1 MVDGRWLMDRQ
12 LGACPN
18 HQPSTINHQPST
30 TMIDLH
36 AHTTAS
42 DGSLT
47 PTELVALARDTGLS
61 ALGVT
66 DHDTVGGLP
75 EATAAARAAGL
86 ELVPGV
92 ELSVD
97 YPHGQFHLLGYF
109 VDFTSRALLDRL
121 QYLQDY
127 RFRRNEKMVEL
138 MQQHGLP
145 ITMEDLA
152 REAGGKVIGRP
163 HMALAL
169 VRKGVVGS
177 TQEAFDRYLADGK
190 PCHLPKVK
198 LLPAEA
204 IALLHSA
211 GAVTV
216 LAHPKFLRI
225 EDPGALCVELASL
238 KELGLDG
245 IEVYYSQHTES
256 ETALYLEMA
265 RELGFEIS
273 GGSDFHGRSKP
284 TVKLGV
290 VYQGTG
296 VPEEVLAG
304 LKAVRRSEAR
314 RPMVDS

>member
-1 MVDGRWLMDRQ
+1 
-12 LGACPN
+12 
-18 HQPSTINHQPST
+18 
-30 TMIDLH
+30 MIDLH

-47 PTELVALARDTGLS
+47 PTELVALARETGLS

-66 DHDTVGGLP
+66 DHDTVGGLA
-75 EATAAARAAGL
+75 EATEAARGTGL

-109 VDFTSRALLDRL
+109 VDFTRGPLLERL

-145 ITMEDLA
+145 ITMEDIA

-163 HMALAL
+163 HMALAM
-169 VRKGVVGS
+169 VRKGLVGS
-177 TQEAFDRYLADGK
+177 TQEAFDRYLADGR

-198 LLPAEA
+198 LLPADA

-211 GAVTV
+211 GAVTI
-216 LAHPKFLRI
+216 LAHPKYLQISDSAELRT
-225 EDPGALCVELASL
+225 ELVAF
-238 KELGLDG
+238 KEQGLDG
-245 IEVYYSQHTES
+245 IEVYYSQHTEA
-256 ETALYLEMA
+256 ETALYQQFA
-265 RELGFEIS
+265 RELDFTIS

-290 VYQGTG
+290 VYQRAG
-296 VPEEVLAG
+296 VPDEVMDG
-304 LKAVRRSEAR
+304 LRSR
-314 RPMVDS
+314 KML

>member
-1 MVDGRWLMDRQ
+1 
-12 LGACPN
+12 
-18 HQPSTINHQPST
+18 
-30 TMIDLH
+30 MIDLH

-47 PTELVALARDTGLS
+47 PTELVALAQDSGLS

-66 DHDTVGGLP
+66 DHDTVGGLA
-75 EATAAARAAGL
+75 EATEAARGAGL

-97 YPHGQFHLLGYF
+97 YPRGQFHLLGYF
-109 VDFTSRALLDRL
+109 VEFTREPLLERL

-145 ITMEDLA
+145 ITMDDIA
-152 REAGGKVIGRP
+152 REAGGKGIGRP

-177 TQEAFDRYLADGK
+177 PQEAFDRYLADGR

-198 LLPAEA
+198 LLPADA

-216 LAHPKFLRI
+216 LAHPKYLQISDPTELR
-225 EDPGALCVELASL
+225 AELTSF
-238 KELGLDG
+238 KEQGLDG
-245 IEVYYSQHTES
+245 IEVYYSQHTEA
-256 ETALYLEMA
+256 ETALYQEIA
-265 RELGFEIS
+265 RELDFVIS
-273 GGSDFHGRSKP
+273 GGCGFH
-284 TVKLGV
+284 
-290 VYQGTG
+290 
-296 VPEEVLAG
+296 
-304 LKAVRRSEAR
+304 R
-314 RPMVDS
+314 RPQPPPQPGVGYLGARAPAQ

>member
-1 MVDGRWLMDRQ
+1 
-12 LGACPN
+12 
-18 HQPSTINHQPST
+18 
-30 TMIDLH
+30 MIDLH

-47 PTELVALARDTGLS
+47 PTELVALARETGLS

-66 DHDTVGGLP
+66 DHDTVAGLA
-75 EATAAARAAGL
+75 EATEAAGGAGL

-97 YPHGQFHLLGYF
+97 YPRGQFHLLGYF
-109 VDFTSRALLDRL
+109 VDFTRGLLLERL
-121 QYLQDY
+121 LYLQDY

-145 ITMEDLA
+145 ITMEDIA

-163 HMALAL
+163 HMALAMM
-169 VRKGVVGS
+169 RKGIVGS
-177 TQEAFDRYLADGK
+177 TQEAFDRYLADGR

-211 GAVTV
+211 GAVTI
-216 LAHPKFLRI
+216 LAHPKYLQIPDPAELR
-225 EDPGALCVELASL
+225 AELASF
-238 KELGLDG
+238 KEQGLDG
-245 IEVYYSQHTES
+245 IEVFYSQHTEA
-256 ETALYLEMA
+256 ETALYREMA
-265 RELGFEIS
+265 GELEFAIS

-290 VYQGTG
+290 VYQGSG
-296 VPEEVLAG
+296 VPDRVLAE
-304 LKAVRRSEAR
+304 L
-314 RPMVDS
+314 

>member
-1 MVDGRWLMDRQ
+1 
-12 LGACPN
+12 
-18 HQPSTINHQPST
+18 
-30 TMIDLH
+30 MIDLH

-47 PTELVALARDTGLS
+47 PTELVALARETGLS

-75 EATAAARAAGL
+75 EAAEAAGA
-86 ELVPGV
+86 PGGV
-92 ELSVD
+92 RVAGGVLSVD

-109 VDFTSRALLDRL
+109 VDFSAGPLLERL

-138 MQQHGLP
+138 MQAQGLP
-145 ITMEDLA
+145 ITLEDIA

-163 HMALAL
+163 HMALAM
-169 VRKGVVGS
+169 VRKGIVGS
-177 TQEAFDRYLADGK
+177 TQEAFDRYLADGR

-198 LLPAEA
+198 LLPADA

-216 LAHPKFLRI
+216 LAHPKYLQVPDPAELR
-225 EDPGALCVELASL
+225 AELASF
-238 KELGLDG
+238 KEQGLDG
-245 IEVYYSQHTES
+245 IEVYYSQHTEA
-256 ETALYLEMA
+256 ETALY
-265 RELGFEIS
+265 REIAGKLDFAIS

-296 VPEEVLAG
+296 VPDEVMEAL
-304 LKAVRRSEAR
+304 RSRSAH
-314 RPMVDS
+314 

>member
-1 MVDGRWLMDRQ
+1 
-12 LGACPN
+12 
-18 HQPSTINHQPST
+18 
-30 TMIDLH
+30 MIDLH

-47 PTELVALARDTGLS
+47 PTELVALARETRLS

-66 DHDTVGGLP
+66 DHDTVAGLA
-75 EATAAARAAGL
+75 EAVEAAHAASL

-109 VDFTSRALLDRL
+109 IDFTSRQLLDRL

-138 MQQHGLP
+138 MQQHDLP
-145 ITMEDLA
+145 ITMEDIA

-169 VRKGVVGS
+169 VRKGVVNS
-177 TQEAFDRYLADGK
+177 TQEAFDRYLADGR

-198 LLPAEA
+198 LLPADA

-211 GAVTV
+211 GAATI
-216 LAHPKFLRI
+216 LAHPKYLQIPDPAELR
-225 EDPGALCVELASL
+225 AELASF
-238 KELGLDG
+238 KEQGLDG
-245 IEVYYSQHTES
+245 IEVYYSQHTEA
-256 ETALYLEMA
+256 ETALY
-265 RELGFEIS
+265 REIAGDLDFIIS

-296 VPEEVLAG
+296 VPDEVMDRLRS
-304 LKAVRRSEAR
+304 RR
-314 RPMVDS
+314 MN

>member
-1 MVDGRWLMDRQ
+1 
-12 LGACPN
+12 
-18 HQPSTINHQPST
+18 
-30 TMIDLH
+30 MIDLH

-47 PTELVALARDTGLS
+47 PTALVALARETGLS

-66 DHDTVGGLP
+66 DHDTVAGLP
-75 EATAAARAAGL
+75 EAAAAARDAGL

-109 VDFTSRALLDRL
+109 VDFTRPALLDRL

-127 RFRRNEKMVEL
+127 RFRRNEKMVDL
-138 MQQHGLP
+138 MQQQGLP
-145 ITMEDLA
+145 VTMEDFA

-177 TQEAFDRYLADGK
+177 TQEAFDRYLADGR
-190 PCHLPKVK
+190 PCHIPKVK

-204 IALLHSA
+204 IELLHSA
-211 GAVTV
+211 GAVTI
-216 LAHPKFLRI
+216 LAHPKYVGI
-225 EDPGALCVELASL
+225 ADPGQLRTELASL
-238 KELGLDG
+238 KEQGLDG
-245 IEVYYSQHTES
+245 IEVYYSQHTEE
-256 ETALYLEMA
+256 ETALYQQIA
-265 RELGFEIS
+265 RELDFAIS

-296 VPEEVLAG
+296 VPDNVLAD
-304 LKAVRRSEAR
+304 LRAR
-314 RPMVDS
+314 T

>member
-1 MVDGRWLMDRQ
+1 
-12 LGACPN
+12 
-18 HQPSTINHQPST
+18 
-30 TMIDLH
+30 MIDLH

-47 PTELVALARDTGLS
+47 PTQLVALAREAGLS

-75 EATAAARAAGL
+75 EAVAAAGAAGL

-109 VDFTSRALLDRL
+109 VDFTRRQFLDRL

-138 MQQHGLP
+138 MQQQGLP
-145 ITMEDLA
+145 VTMEDFA
-152 REAGGKVIGRP
+152 REAGGTVIGRP
-163 HMALAL
+163 HMALAM
-169 VRKGVVGS
+169 VRKGLVSS
-177 TQEAFDRYLADGK
+177 TQEAFDRYLADGR
-190 PCHLPKVK
+190 PCHIPKVK

-204 IALLHSA
+204 IELLHSA
-211 GAVTV
+211 GATTI
-216 LAHPKFLRI
+216 LAHPKYLQIPDAGQLR
-225 EDPGALCVELASL
+225 AELALL
-238 KELGLDG
+238 KNEGLDG
-245 IEVYYSQHTES
+245 IEVFYSQHTEE
-256 ETALYLEMA
+256 ETALYQEIA
-265 RELGFEIS
+265 RELEFVIS

-284 TVKLGV
+284 NVKLGV

-296 VPEEVLAG
+296 VPDKVLAD
-304 LKAVRRSEAR
+304 LKRAR
-314 RPMVDS
+314 QH

>member
-1 MVDGRWLMDRQ
+1 MV
-12 LGACPN
+12 
-18 HQPSTINHQPST
+18 
-30 TMIDLH
+30 DLH

-47 PTELVALARDTGLS
+47 PTELVALARETGLS

-66 DHDTVGGLP
+66 DHDTVAGLP
-75 EATAAARAAGL
+75 EATAAAQAANL

-109 VDFTSRALLDRL
+109 VDFTSRQLLDRL

-145 ITMEDLA
+145 ITMEDLT

-169 VRKGVVGS
+169 VRKGVVNS
-177 TQEAFDRYLADGK
+177 TQEAFDRYLADGR
-190 PCHLPKVK
+190 PCHIPKVK

-211 GAVTV
+211 GAVTI
-216 LAHPKFLRI
+216 LAHPKYVGI
-225 EDPGALCVELASL
+225 ADPGQLRTELASL
-238 KELGLDG
+238 KEQGLDG
-245 IEVYYSQHTES
+245 IEVFYSQHTGE
-256 ETALYLEMA
+256 ETALYRQIA
-265 RELGFEIS
+265 QELDFAIS

-296 VPEEVLAG
+296 VPDEVLEG
-304 LKAVRRSEAR
+304 L
-314 RPMVDS
+314 RPRT

>member
-1 MVDGRWLMDRQ
+1 
-12 LGACPN
+12 
-18 HQPSTINHQPST
+18 
-30 TMIDLH
+30 MIDLH

-47 PTELVALARDTGLS
+47 PTQLVALAREAGLS

-75 EATAAARAAGL
+75 EAVAAAGAAGL

-109 VDFTSRALLDRL
+109 VDFTRPPFLDRL

-138 MQQHGLP
+138 MQQQGLP
-145 ITMEDLA
+145 VTMEDFA
-152 REAGGKVIGRP
+152 REAGGTVIGRP
-163 HMALAL
+163 HMALAM
-169 VRKGVVGS
+169 VRKGLVSS
-177 TQEAFDRYLADGK
+177 TQEAFDRYLADGR
-190 PCHLPKVK
+190 PCHIPKVK

-204 IALLHSA
+204 IELLHSA
-211 GAVTV
+211 GATTI
-216 LAHPKFLRI
+216 LAHPKYLQIPDAGQLR
-225 EDPGALCVELASL
+225 AELALL
-238 KELGLDG
+238 KNEGLDG
-245 IEVYYSQHTES
+245 IEVFYSQHTEE
-256 ETALYLEMA
+256 ETALYQEIA
-265 RELGFEIS
+265 RELEFVIS

-284 TVKLGV
+284 NVKLGV

-296 VPEEVLAG
+296 VPDKVLAD
-304 LKAVRRSEAR
+304 LKRAR
-314 RPMVDS
+314 QH

>member
-1 MVDGRWLMDRQ
+1 
-12 LGACPN
+12 
-18 HQPSTINHQPST
+18 
-30 TMIDLH
+30 MIDLH

-47 PTELVALARDTGLS
+47 PTELVALARETGLS

-75 EATAAARAAGL
+75 EAVDAARAAGL

-109 VDFTSRALLDRL
+109 VDFTSRTLLDRL

-145 ITMEDLA
+145 ITLEDIA

-169 VRKGVVGS
+169 MRKGVVSS
-177 TQEAFDRYLADGK
+177 TQEAFDQYLADGK

-198 LLPAEA
+198 LLPADA

-216 LAHPKFLRI
+216 LAHPKYLRV
-225 EDPGALCVELASL
+225 EDPDALRTELASF
-238 KELGLDG
+238 KEQGLDG
-245 IEVYYSQHTES
+245 IEVYYSQHSEA
-256 ETALYLEMA
+256 ETALYMEIA
-265 RELGFEIS
+265 RELRFVIS

-290 VYQGTG
+290 VYQGDG
-296 VPEEVLAG
+296 VPDQVLEA
-304 LKAVRRSEAR
+304 LRAKA
-314 RPMVDS
+314 